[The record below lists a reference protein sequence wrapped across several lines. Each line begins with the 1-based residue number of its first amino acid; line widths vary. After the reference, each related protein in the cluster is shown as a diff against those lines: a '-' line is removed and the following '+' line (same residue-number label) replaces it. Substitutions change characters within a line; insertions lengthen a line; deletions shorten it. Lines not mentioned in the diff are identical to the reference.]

1 MKFELLP
8 RAIVAPRTITI
19 ATFVCSL
26 GMGQFSYA
34 QNSAEFA
41 DDFSVNSILYRAESR
56 SF

>member
-8 RAIVAPRTITI
+8 GAIVAPRTITI

-26 GMGQFSYA
+26 GMGQFFYA